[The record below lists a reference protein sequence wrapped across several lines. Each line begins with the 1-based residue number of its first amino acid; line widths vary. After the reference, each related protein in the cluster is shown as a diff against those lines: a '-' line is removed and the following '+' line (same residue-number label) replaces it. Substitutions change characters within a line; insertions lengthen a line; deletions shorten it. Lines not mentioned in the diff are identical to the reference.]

1 MISNKARS
9 KKTKVQSSKPKVKSS
24 KSKVKKTPFA
34 KRSLGQNFLI
44 EDVYIEKI
52 VAALNLTETDTV
64 IEIGPGRAALTQKL
78 VESGA
83 NVIAIELDRYFVPML
98 RELFA
103 ENKNFTVYEQDALN
117 VNFAELTANKRVK
130 LIANLPYNI
139 STAILQ
145 RIIEQRECFS
155 ELILMLQLE
164 VVERITAKIGNSER
178 GFLSV
183 MVENSFTTE
192 KLFDVPPTAFRPIP
206 KVMSAVTRLITLDE
220 GEVETSANF
229 DETQFRKIVSLGF
242 MQKRKT
248 ILNNFKFTY
257 TNADE
262 ILQSCEIS
270 PSRRAETLT
279 VNEWKTLA
287 VAFKTAFRVQDAS

>member
-9 KKTKVQSSKPKVKSS
+9 VKSRVQSP
-24 KSKVKKTPFA
+24 KSKVEKKPFA
-34 KRSLGQNFLI
+34 KKSLGQNFLND
-44 EDVYIEKI
+44 DVYIEKI
-52 VAALNLTETDTV
+52 VAALNLVKTDTV

-98 RELFA
+98 RDLFA
-103 ENKNFTVYEQDALN
+103 ENDNFTIYEQDALN
-117 VNFAELTANKRVK
+117 VNFAELTGNKRVK
-130 LIANLPYNI
+130 LVANLPYNI

-145 RIIEQRECFS
+145 RIIEQRKTFS
-155 ELILMLQLE
+155 ELVLMLQLE
-164 VVERITAKIGNSER
+164 VAERISAKIGNSER

-183 MVENSFTTE
+183 MTENSFTTE
-192 KLFDVPPTAFRPIP
+192 KLFDVPPIAFRPIP
-206 KVMSAVTRLITLDE
+206 KVMSAVVRLIMLGE
-220 GEVETSANF
+220 GELENSVGF
-229 DETQFRKIVSLGF
+229 DEVQFRKIVSLGF

-257 TNADE
+257 PNADE
-262 ILQSCEIS
+262 ILQSCGIN

-279 VNEWKTLA
+279 VDEWKLLSA
-287 VAFKTAFRVQDAS
+287 KFANKI

>member
-1 MISNKARS
+1 MISNKARNIKS
-9 KKTKVQSSKPKVKSS
+9 RVQSR
-24 KSKVKKTPFA
+24 KSKVEKKPFA
-34 KRSLGQNFLI
+34 KKSLGQNFLND
-44 EDVYIEKI
+44 DVFIEKI
-52 VAALNLTETDTV
+52 VAALNLSETDTV

-103 ENKNFTVYEQDALN
+103 ENENFTIYEQDALN
-117 VNFAELTANKRVK
+117 VNFAELAKNTKVK
-130 LIANLPYNI
+130 LVANLPYNI

-155 ELILMLQLE
+155 ELVLMLQLE
-164 VVERITAKIGNSER
+164 VVERITAKVGNSER

-183 MVENSFTTE
+183 LTENSFVSE
-192 KLFDVPPTAFRPIP
+192 KLFNVPPEAFRPIP
-206 KVMSAVTRLITLDE
+206 KVMSAVVRLTTVDSTNI
-220 GEVETSANF
+220 APF
-229 DETQFRKIVSLGF
+229 DEIQFRKIVSLGF

-257 TNADE
+257 ANAKE
-262 ILQSCEIS
+262 VLQNCGIN
-270 PSRRAETLT
+270 PSRRSETLT
-279 VNEWKTLA
+279 VDEWKLLSKA
-287 VAFKTAFRVQDAS
+287 L

>member
-9 KKTKVQSSKPKVKSS
+9 QKSKIQSPKPKAKSP

-34 KRSLGQNFLI
+34 KRSLGQNFLND
-44 EDVYIEKI
+44 DVYIEKI
-52 VAALNLTETDTV
+52 VAALNLTEADTV

-98 RELFA
+98 RDLFA
-103 ENKNFTVYEQDALN
+103 EKTNFTVYEQDALQTD
-117 VNFAELTANKRVK
+117 FKALCGSQKVK
-130 LIANLPYNI
+130 LAANLPYNI

-155 ELILMLQLE
+155 ELVLMLQLE
-164 VVERITAKIGNSER
+164 VAERISAKIGNSER

-183 MVENSFTTE
+183 MVENSFSTE
-192 KLFDVPPTAFRPIP
+192 KLFHVPPEAFRPIP
-206 KVMSAVTRLITLDE
+206 KVMSAVVHLITLAE
-220 GEVETSANF
+220 SEVEASASF
-229 DETQFRKIVSLGF
+229 DKTQFRKIVSLGF

-248 ILNNFKFTY
+248 ILNNFKFTFPN
-257 TNADE
+257 TDE
-262 ILQSCEIS
+262 ILQNCGIS

-279 VNEWKTLA
+279 VDEWKLLA
-287 VAFKTAFRVQDAS
+287 VAFGVQPLV

>member
-1 MISNKARS
+1 MMSNKARNS
-9 KKTKVQSSKPKVKSS
+9 KSRVQSP
-24 KSKVKKTPFA
+24 KSKVKKPVFA
-34 KRSLGQNFLI
+34 KKSLGQNFLND
-44 EDVYIEKI
+44 DVYIEKI
-52 VAALNLTETDTV
+52 VAALNLVETDTV

-98 RELFA
+98 RDLFA
-103 ENKNFTVYEQDALN
+103 ENYNFTIYEQDALN
-117 VNFAELTANKRVK
+117 VNFAELTENKRVK
-130 LIANLPYNI
+130 LVANLPYNI

-145 RIIEQRECFS
+145 RIIEQRESFS
-155 ELILMLQLE
+155 ELVLMLQLE
-164 VVERITAKIGNSER
+164 VVERISAKIGNSER

-183 MVENSFTTE
+183 MTETAFTAE
-192 KLFDVPPTAFRPIP
+192 KLFDVPPEAFRPIP
-206 KVMSAVTRLITLDE
+206 KVMSAVVRLKTVDSTDI
-220 GEVETSANF
+220 APF
-229 DETQFRKIVSLGF
+229 DEVRFRKIVSLGF

-262 ILQSCEIS
+262 ILNKCGIN

-279 VNEWKTLA
+279 VEEWKLLSSE
-287 VAFKTAFRVQDAS
+287 FKL

>member
-1 MISNKARS
+1 MMSNKARS
-9 KKTKVQSSKPKVKSS
+9 VKSRVQNS
-24 KSKVKKTPFA
+24 KSKVEKKPFA
-34 KRSLGQNFLI
+34 KKSLGQNFLND
-44 EDVYIEKI
+44 DVYIEKI
-52 VAALNLTETDTV
+52 VAALNLVETDTV

-98 RELFA
+98 RDLFA
-103 ENKNFTVYEQDALN
+103 ENENFAVYEQDALN
-117 VNFAELTANKRVK
+117 VNFAELTGNKRVK

-145 RIIEQRECFS
+145 RIIEQRESFS
-155 ELILMLQLE
+155 ELVLMLQLE

-183 MVENSFTTE
+183 MVENTFTTE
-192 KLFDVPPTAFRPIP
+192 KLFDVPPQAFRPIP
-206 KVMSAVTRLITLDE
+206 KVMSAVARLKTIDTTDIE
-220 GEVETSANF
+220 PF
-229 DETQFRKIVSLGF
+229 DEAQFRKIVSLGF

-257 TNADE
+257 PKADE
-262 ILQSCEIS
+262 ILQGCGIN

-279 VNEWKTLA
+279 VAEWKTLSA
-287 VAFKTAFRVQDAS
+287 EFANKL

>member
-1 MISNKARS
+1 MKSNKARS
-9 KKTKVQSSKPKVKSS
+9 QRSKIQSPKPKAKSP

-34 KRSLGQNFLI
+34 KRSLGQNFLND
-44 EDVYIEKI
+44 DVYIEKI
-52 VAALNLTETDTV
+52 VAALNLTEADTV

-83 NVIAIELDRYFVPML
+83 KVIAIELDRYFVPML

-103 ENKNFTVYEQDALN
+103 ENDNFTIYEQDALN
-117 VNFAELTANKRVK
+117 VNFAELTGNKQVK
-130 LIANLPYNI
+130 LVANLPYNI

-155 ELILMLQLE
+155 ELVLMLQLE
-164 VVERITAKIGNSER
+164 VAERISAKIGNSER

-183 MVENSFTTE
+183 MVENSFSTE
-192 KLFDVPPTAFRPIP
+192 KLFHVPPEAFRPIP
-206 KVMSAVTRLITLDE
+206 KVMSAVVRLITLAE
-220 GEVETSANF
+220 SEVEESASF

-248 ILNNFKFTY
+248 ILNNFKFTFPN
-257 TNADE
+257 TDE
-262 ILQSCEIS
+262 ILQNCGIS

-279 VNEWKTLA
+279 VDEWKLLA
-287 VAFKTAFRVQDAS
+287 VAFGVQPLV